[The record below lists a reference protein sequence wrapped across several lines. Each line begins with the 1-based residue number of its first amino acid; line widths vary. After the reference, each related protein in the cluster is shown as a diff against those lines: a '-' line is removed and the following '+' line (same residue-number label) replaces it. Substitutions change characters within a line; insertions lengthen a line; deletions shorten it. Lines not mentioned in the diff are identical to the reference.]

1 MRSLSGMKIGLAVAL
16 MLSVGLTAKAVTL
29 QDLITKSY
37 NGGVITSGN
46 LTFSNFSFT
55 ATSLPSNVSTSDVEN
70 NMTVLPYANPT
81 GSGLDFNMM
90 PQSNI
95 FWFLTNL
102 AENNANISWSYD
114 VQSDQI
120 YSNALTYG
128 WIMTGEYGGQSGKG
142 SVDFTENVTS
152 NNNPVSS
159 LPLNDSVTTTVNGNT
174 TYLSASSPLVPA
186 PAHYSPYSLLH
197 VDNSLSFSSSNAA
210 ITYGNID
217 QTFVPEP
224 GALTMLFG
232 SGICGSL
239 FFLRKR
245 SVA

>member
-1 MRSLSGMKIGLAVAL
+1 MRKTCLLTIGLATVM
-16 MLSVGLTAKAVTL
+16 MLSVGLTANAASLTL
-29 QDLITKSY
+29 YDLLTPGST
-37 NGGVITSGN
+37 ITSGN
-46 LTFSNFSFT
+46 LTFSNFNFSGG
-55 ATSLPSNVSTSDVEN
+55 SLPDYITVADVEN
-70 NMTVLPYANPT
+70 NITVSPYANQT

-90 PQSNI
+90 PQSEM

-120 YSNALTYG
+120 YSNALTYE
-128 WIMTGEYGGQSGKG
+128 WIMTGEYGGQSGNG

-152 NNNPVSS
+152 NNNPVSI

-174 TYLSASSPLVPA
+174 TYLSASSPMVPA
-186 PAHYSPYSLLH
+186 PAHFAPYSLLH

-224 GALTMLFG
+224 GVLTMLFG

-239 FFLRKR
+239 FFMRKR